1 MQGKNETLT
10 GKDKIQLDVDSILR
24 DIFRQWW
31 VILLAA
37 LAAAFITGTYLK
49 LCYEPVYTTTTTFV
63 AGKNGLSSNAVADN
77 LKSAESITEKFS
89 VITESSLLKKRVCED
104 LGIPSF
110 NAKVS
115 VEVIESS
122 NLMTMTV
129 QSDTPRMAYLICL
142 SVMDCTQEICAELAE
157 NISVRVIQEP
167 TLPSYPSNPLVIRRD
182 MKKAAL
188 LAAAVMIVIFALLS
202 YYKDTVKNESEMNK
216 KVDARLLG
224 TIYHE
229 KKYKTLLLRLKKQK
243 TSLCVDN
250 PVLSFG
256 YIESVR
262 MMATRIHQE
271 MDRKG
276 YKTVMLTSVSENEG
290 KSTVAANLSLALV
303 QEGYSVA
310 LLDCD
315 FRKPSQYKLF
325 ELKQKQYEITD
336 FGDMLRGDKPFQ
348 LYNAGREKKLQVAF
362 SVKSHNHMLDHKA
375 VDCLSGIL
383 EELKE
388 KMDYIIID
396 SSPLG
401 LVAEGEVLAN
411 LTETSVL
418 VVQQDVMEAK
428 YINDMVDQLNRTKS
442 ELLGCVY
449 NNVRSG
455 IVNRFASYG
464 HYGYRYGYGY
474 GHRYYGYGYGHY
486 HYGSDGKRRRDKK
499 ETDK

>member
-1 MQGKNETLT
+1 M
-10 GKDKIQLDVDSILR
+10 
-24 DIFRQWW
+24 
-31 VILLAA
+31 
-37 LAAAFITGTYLK
+37 
-49 LCYEPVYTTTTTFV
+49 
-63 AGKNGLSSNAVADN
+63 
-77 LKSAESITEKFS
+77 
-89 VITESSLLKKRVCED
+89 
-104 LGIPSF
+104 
-110 NAKVS
+110 
-115 VEVIESS
+115 
-122 NLMTMTV
+122 
-129 QSDTPRMAYLICL
+129 
-142 SVMDCTQEICAELAE
+142 
-157 NISVRVIQEP
+157 
-167 TLPSYPSNPLVIRRD
+167 
-182 MKKAAL
+182 
-188 LAAAVMIVIFALLS
+188 
-202 YYKDTVKNESEMNK
+202 
-216 KVDARLLG
+216 
-224 TIYHE
+224 
-229 KKYKTLLLRLKKQK
+229 
-243 TSLCVDN
+243 DN